1 MKTSI
6 ILPSY
11 VIDETVHGY
20 LKQCLANLEANTDRE
35 SYQLVIVDNGSV
47 AGSELMKSKADIY
60 VRKEQPMGYARAA
73 NLGLSL
79 ADGDYLCILN
89 NDLFV
94 PKDWLPNMIKDYESI
109 PNAGT
114 IAPMEGMPEKRLYH
128 DSHWFSL
135 VLFSRKVF
143 TEIGYLDESINY
155 RFHDQDYSIRVK
167 KAGYEV
173 LRTGNVAV
181 EHINSATYGK
191 MKRNEDPVER
201 DVMIKRY
208 GHAHFEEWLR
218 NNK

>member
-11 VIDETVHGY
+11 VIDKTVHEY
-20 LKQCLANLEANTDRE
+20 LKRCLENLEKNTDRS
-35 SYQLVIVDNGSV
+35 SYQLVIVDNGSI
-47 AGSELMKSKADIY
+47 AGSDLMKSKADVY
-60 VRKEQPMGYARAA
+60 VRKDEPMGYARAT
-73 NLGLSL
+73 NLGLAMSS
-79 ADGDYLCILN
+79 GDYLCILN

-94 PKDWLPNMIKDYESI
+94 PQNWLPDMIRDYESI
-109 PNAGT
+109 SKAGT
-114 IAPMEGMPEKRLYH
+114 IAPMEGVPEKRLYY

-173 LRTGNVAV
+173 LRTGNVVV

-191 MKRNEDPVER
+191 MKRNEDPAER
-201 DVMIKRY
+201 EVMIKRY
-208 GHAHFEEWLR
+208 GYAHFEEWLR
-218 NNK
+218 K